1 MHNPPALAVIAA
13 VQGSL
18 GAALPLIG
26 VFDTAYYA
34 DLPEAAYRYAVPARW
49 YTDFGIRRYGFHGT
63 AHRYMCHAVA
73 ARLPEGAAKRRVISL
88 QLGRGCSVTATLDG
102 RAIATSMGFTPLEG
116 LVMGTR
122 SGDLDPGALLYLMER
137 TGMTPAEMRRELNEQ
152 SGLHGLS
159 GGVSDVRELL
169 ALEREGNGAAAL
181 ALEVFCQRARH
192 YLAAYVAE
200 LGGVDVVAFGGG
212 IGENSPELRRRIL
225 AGLEFAGLS
234 LAPAANEQCVGS
246 DASIATPQS
255 RAAIEVVRV
264 DEASVIA
271 GEGYALIAGTA
282 RL

>member
-1 MHNPPALAVIAA
+1 
-13 VQGSL
+13 
-18 GAALPLIG
+18 
-26 VFDTAYYA
+26 
-34 DLPEAAYRYAVPARW
+34 
-49 YTDFGIRRYGFHGT
+49 
-63 AHRYMCHAVA
+63 
-73 ARLPEGAAKRRVISL
+73 
-88 QLGRGCSVTATLDG
+88 
-102 RAIATSMGFTPLEG
+102 
-116 LVMGTR
+116 
-122 SGDLDPGALLYLMER
+122 
-137 TGMTPAEMRRELNEQ
+137 MTPAEMRRELNEQ

-192 YLAAYVAE
+192 YLSAYVAE

-212 IGENSPELRRRIL
+212 IGENSPALRRRIL